1 MLGQIK
7 TLYEFQDEYH
17 KKNPGG
23 KFFDDGTLKF
33 FGERWSEMRLLK
45 SLETVTSAGG
55 DRHLC
60 YVISSIQHKHPD
72 PKKQKRRVYH
82 YFDHETLKQVIT

>member
-7 TLYEFQDEYH
+7 TLYEFQDEYY
-17 KKNPGG
+17 KKNPTGH
-23 KFFDDGTLKF
+23 FFDDDTLKF
-33 FGERWSEMRLLK
+33 FGERRCEMRLLK

-72 PKKQKRRVYH
+72 PRKRKRRVYH